1 MRSRQRNLM
10 EAFMANEKMQSYPTA
25 CRDQCHLTYL
35 DAGRQFEALCPT
47 LGLGFEWL
55 FNDFSLNKE
64 D

>member
-1 MRSRQRNLM
+1 MS
-10 EAFMANEKMQSYPTA
+10 NEKMQSYPTA
-25 CRDQCHLTYL
+25 CRNQCDLTYL